1 MKSKRGRT
9 AIDFWGEN
17 QNMRRIPHAYRVAAA
32 IVACT
37 MMSGV
42 GMAESRADKAVRL
55 LSALT
60 PDNVAERVT
69 LKDDDLAAQAMFTT
83 VPIYQE
89 RGGLFSGVPSDSFL
103 RAFVDKR
110 TGQIIWQDYT
120 TINYSGPSWQFYEVA
135 NYQTSLGVT
144 QVPVTVIDRNVN
156 DCSKLGGC
164 SFTEELGFNLTDEV
178 IRAIAK
184 LYVPGAKLGIWR
196 FRLEGEGGG
205 DFTDGFAVAEV
216 AGLVQAVDRWRAVHP
231 ITAGSPAAPIATP
244 SSAPLGV
251 IFAPLP
257 AGAYLAQILP
267 GSRAEK
273 AGLTAGMI
281 ITAVGGKSLAGLSM
295 QQMQGLLTGPSRKT
309 FSIAGH
315 ANVDVQ

>member
-1 MKSKRGRT
+1 MH
-9 AIDFWGEN
+9 
-17 QNMRRIPHAYRVAAA
+17 RIPRAYRVAAA
-32 IVACT
+32 IAACT
-37 MMSGV
+37 MMPGASI
-42 GMAESRADKAVRL
+42 AESRADKAVRL

-69 LKDDDLAAQAMFTT
+69 LKDDDLTAQAMFTT

-89 RGGLFSGVPSDSFL
+89 RGGLFSGEPNDSFL

-110 TGQIIWQDYT
+110 TGQVTWQVYT
-120 TINYSGPSWQFYEVA
+120 TINYTGPSWQFYEVA
-135 NYQTSLGVT
+135 NYQTSQGIS
-144 QVPVTVIDRNVN
+144 QVPVTVIDRDVN
-156 DCSKLGGC
+156 DCARLDGC
-164 SFTEELGFNLTDEV
+164 SYTEQLGFNLTDEV

-184 LYVPGAKLGIWR
+184 LYVPGGKLGIWR
-196 FRLEGEGGG
+196 FRLEGHGGG

-216 AGLVQAVDRWRAVHP
+216 AGLVQAVDRWRAAHP
-231 ITAGSPAAPIATP
+231 VTAGLPAAPMPTP

-281 ITAVGGKSLAGLSM
+281 ITAVGGKPLAGLSM
-295 QQMQGLLTGPSRKT
+295 QQMQALLTGPVRKT

-315 ANVDVQ
+315 ANVEVQ